1 MPKMLNVLDMDSN
14 TIENLGAP
22 VNATDAATKG
32 YVDSVASGLDVKDS
46 VRAATTA
53 NIADLAA
60 GAPDTVDGVSLAVG
74 NRILVKDQTDPIE
87 NGIYVVATLGT
98 GNDGAWTRALDFDD
112 DAEVTAGAFT
122 FVAEG
127 TVHADQ
133 GWVVT
138 SNDPI
143 VVDTDAINW
152 AKFSTQG
159 QLTFR
164 DGLTKTGS
172 TVDVTPGDGLEIL
185 GGAASG
191 GAVKVK
197 LDATANGGN
206 GSGLALAA
214 AGLSAKVDGV
224 TIVVNG
230 SGELEAADAFS
241 DHKFAASIG
250 NGALKTFTVVH
261 SLGTTDIH
269 VQIKDNGTGDYV
281 FADVDIIDAN
291 TIEVRIGAG
300 PAPTTDQYRVIVIG

>member
-46 VRAATTA
+46 VRCATTG
-53 NIADLAA
+53 NITDLAT
-60 GAPDTVDGVSLAVG
+60 GAPDTVDGVTLQVG
-74 NRILVKDQTDPIE
+74 DRVLVKNQTDASE
-87 NGIYVVATLGT
+87 NGIYVVDTVGT
-98 GNDGAWTRALDFDD
+98 GANGAWSRAADFDE

-127 TVHADQ
+127 TVHADE

-143 VVDTDAINW
+143 TVGTSNINW

-172 TVDVTPGDGLEIL
+172 TVDVNPGNGLEIA

-191 GAVKVK
+191 GALQVK

-206 GSGLALAA
+206 GSGLASAA
-214 AGLSAKVDGV
+214 AGLSAKVDGT

-230 SGELEAADAFS
+230 SGELEVVDGFS
-241 DHKFAASIG
+241 SHKFAADIG
-250 NGALKTFTVVH
+250 DGSTKTFNVAH
-261 SLGTTDIH
+261 NLATTDIH
-269 VQIKDNGTGDYV
+269 VQVKDNGTGDFV
-281 FADVDIIDAN
+281 FADIDIIDAN
-291 TIEVRIGAG
+291 TVQVRIGAG
-300 PAPTTDQYRVIVIG
+300 PAPTSNQYRVIVIG